1 MPVERESLRRVSL
14 DLRVLSPS
22 CRETAAASIAA
33 EKSRLPVWEGG
44 FAVRLR
50 YFSFTSS

>member
-1 MPVERESLRRVSL
+1 MTLLQMRYFRVGG
-14 DLRVLSPS
+14 
-22 CRETAAASIAA
+22 
-33 EKSRLPVWEGG
+33 RLFLWGG